1 MKRIL
6 AVAFGFVL
14 STAAHAA
21 DMPAASQPPITHPW
35 HQLSSTSAAATW
47 HGLYFGGQVGGG
59 WGNYDYIFSSGSG
72 TNVGSDLSGVIGGVL
87 AGYNWEVGRFVLGVE
102 GDISGASLSGTSS
115 CVNATY
121 ACNASVDW
129 LGTVRGRVGLPINNF
144 LPYVTAGVAFGGMT
158 RTSTR
163 LASSDTL
170 TQSATHTGWVAGG
183 GVDFSLAN
191 NWTVGGEVLYVDL
204 GAESY
209 PAATVGAGNFS
220 QVTIGSQF
228 TIARIRAL
236 YRFP

>member
-6 AVAFGFVL
+6 AVAFGLVL

-21 DMPAASQPPITHPW
+21 DMPVASQPPITHPW

-59 WGNYDYIFSSGSG
+59 WGNYDYIFPST
-72 TNVGSDLSGVIGGVL
+72 TNVGSSLSGAIGGAL
-87 AGYNWEVGRFVLGVE
+87 GGYNWQVGRFVVGVE
-102 GDISGASLSGTSS
+102 GDISASGISGAST
-115 CVNATY
+115 CPTTTY
-121 ACNASVDW
+121 TCNAAVDW

-163 LASSDTL
+163 TPSSDTL

-220 QVTIGSQF
+220 KVTIGSQF